1 MLNKPLVLLNSDRN
15 KKIINF
21 TIMLGYL
28 KKKIVCTKSTF
39 WVEKVNQFYK
49 FTDFLVVINDTSSIL
64 RVLQY

>member
-28 KKKIVCTKSTF
+28 KKKLYVPSQLFGSK
-39 WVEKVNQFYK
+39 K
-49 FTDFLVVINDTSSIL
+49 
-64 RVLQY
+64 